1 VRKALSPPAMVLHLI
16 CESVAA
22 GVVFPEK
29 SQGVA
34 GTGRD
39 GGSAVQ
45 LGTSPRPPNYAKGA
59 CEQGLQPT
67 FTVQTLPP
75 ESPCLQHHRKCIRHD
90 SRWPSVENAG
100 ETQKVS
106 MRTEALQGRQWS
118 AQFGEGP
125 AIAEL
130 SAHPKLSC
138 RDNSFCWQILRQ
150 EVLFW

>member
-1 VRKALSPPAMVLHLI
+1 MVLHLI

-67 FTVQTLPP
+67 FTVQTLPQNPHASSTTGNAYAMTRGGQVWRMP
-75 ESPCLQHHRKCIRHD
+75 E
-90 SRWPSVENAG
+90 
-100 ETQKVS
+100 
-106 MRTEALQGRQWS
+106 
-118 AQFGEGP
+118 
-125 AIAEL
+125 
-130 SAHPKLSC
+130 KLK
-138 RDNSFCWQILRQ
+138 R
-150 EVLFW
+150 